1 MPGDYLLI
9 LYNTAS
15 GSAGKHVKS
24 PSFLPW
30 GYLNALGFFFR
41 FLQQGSPT
49 KVQQLNPSF
58 DWVPV
63 RFGNRIRRKKWRLS
77 CVWVRFLKMEE
88 VLWCTVEPG
97 AKMYME
103 GRCGD
108 LEMTVR
114 GLSRI
119 CCFVFAGFFFFFCSF
134 SLTFIS
140 QSDTEKDRI
149 CIWRLTNIL
158 YDIILYF
165 KSLFWQ

>member
-30 GYLNALGFFFR
+30 GYLNALGFFFQISAAGVANKSAAVKSLLWLSPCQIWEQNQTKEVTAQLCLGSLPQNGRSSLVYCRTWGQNVHGGQMWR
-41 FLQQGSPT
+41 FENDGQRSEQ
-49 KVQQLNPSF
+49 
-58 DWVPV
+58 
-63 RFGNRIRRKKWRLS
+63 
-77 CVWVRFLKMEE
+77 
-88 VLWCTVEPG
+88 
-97 AKMYME
+97 
-103 GRCGD
+103 D
-108 LEMTVR
+108 L
-114 GLSRI
+114 LLCI
-119 CCFVFAGFFFFFCSF
+119 CWIFFCSF
-134 SLTFIS
+134 SLTLIS
-140 QSDTEKDRI
+140 QSDTEKDKI

>member
-1 MPGDYLLI
+1 
-9 LYNTAS
+9 
-15 GSAGKHVKS
+15 
-24 PSFLPW
+24 
-30 GYLNALGFFFR
+30 
-41 FLQQGSPT
+41 
-49 KVQQLNPSF
+49 
-58 DWVPV
+58 
-63 RFGNRIRRKKWRLS
+63 
-77 CVWVRFLKMEE
+77 MEE

-119 CCFVFAGFFFFFCSF
+119 CCFVFAGFFFFCSF

-140 QSDTEKDRI
+140 QSDTEKDKI